1 VVLHELGHVLG
12 YAHDDA
18 DDLDVM
24 APFLAPVESPRLVVS
39 ARAAPAGAAPF
50 LRPIVVHVISAGRKT
65 TITSAVRPVI
75 RGGVIHRRSTP
86 KA

>member
-1 VVLHELGHVLG
+1 
-12 YAHDDA
+12 
-18 DDLDVM
+18 
-24 APFLAPVESPRLVVS
+24 VVS
-39 ARAAPAGAAPF
+39 PRAAPAGAAPF

-65 TITSAVRPVI
+65 TITSAVRSVI